1 MLRTAFLAG
10 IISLLSV
17 PATAQWS
24 DVDFNAVDSLIETV
38 HSVELC
44 LKEGKEDL
52 RFFQKTPE
60 KYSDFKSVF
69 FKQVNDSLS
78 CAQAGKFQC
87 GITAEV
93 NCKGRVGNFTFAIEP
108 RIFYRAEYSYFQ
120 QLIGLIGSLK
130 DYPYQP
136 AMYLGEAVNSKVR
149 LKLLVK
155 EGKLYME

>member
-1 MLRTAFLAG
+1 MLRTTFFAWVF
-10 IISLLSV
+10 SLLCVS
-17 PATAQWS
+17 AMAQWS
-24 DVDFNAVDSLIETV
+24 DVDFNAVDSLIESV
-38 HSVELC
+38 HSVDLC
-44 LKEGKEDL
+44 LKDGKEDV